1 MTTATSAEN
10 VRQYKS
16 SFPLTVEQVLVFALS
31 TNLVRLVEN
40 FQKNCMKMIYV
51 TDNSHSDR

>member
-16 SFPLTVEQVLVFALS
+16 SFSLIVEQVLVFALS
-31 TNLVRLVEN
+31 INLVGQVEN
-40 FQKNCMKMIYV
+40 FQMNCMKMIYV